1 MAFTFAGRWGPEIFL
16 SEDQELLK
24 NAPITVV
31 QVGTMVPITL
41 YTSRTKAVVAANPFN
56 TDARGNGSFFADPGE
71 YDIMF
76 AGWRLTVT
84 VDMDFIEAQGDGPPT
99 GPAGG
104 DLGGNYPNPTLS
116 VAKQAEINAK
126 ADDAATTAALG
137 LKAPLDSP
145 AFTNNPTAPTQVAGN
160 NSTRLANT
168 AFVATAVANA
178 VASIL
183 GGAPGALDALNE
195 LAAALGN
202 DPNFATT
209 VTNSIATKVAKSLY
223 DANTILKAD
232 VDDTPLALTMG
243 PSTIL
248 ARLAAGN
255 IVAATPAQIRT
266 LLSLPAIDMYVS
278 DLAGTGTGTVNVVH
292 NLGTTDIAAVAV
304 KKVSTGELWGVR
316 TLIIDA
322 NTIQLDFDTYSRA
335 NNEFRVEVSA

>member
-1 MAFTFAGRWGPEIFL
+1 MAFTFAGRWGPEIFM

-31 QVGTMVPITL
+31 QVGTLTPITL
-41 YTSRTKAVVAANPFN
+41 YTDRTKTTVAANPFL

-76 AGWRLTVT
+76 SGWRLTVT
-84 VDMDFIEAQGDGPPT
+84 VDMDYIEAQGDGPPT

-116 VAKQAEINAK
+116 AAKQAELDAK
-126 ADDAATTAALG
+126 ATTAAMNTALA

-145 AFTNNPTAPTQVAGN
+145 AFTNNPTAPTQAAGN

-168 AFVATAVANA
+168 AFVQAAIAA
-178 VASIL
+178 LI

-195 LAAALGN
+195 LAAAMGN

-209 VTNSIATKVAKSLY
+209 ITNSIATKVAKSLY
-223 DANTILKAD
+223 DANTILVAN

-243 PSTIL
+243 ASTVL
-248 ARLAAGN
+248 MRAAAGN
-255 IVAATPAQIRT
+255 IIAGTPAQLRT
-266 LLSLPAIDMYVS
+266 LLGLPAADSYTVDVPGS
-278 DLAGTGTGTVNVVH
+278 GTGTVNINH
-292 NLGTTDIAAVAV
+292 ALNTTDIGGVVV
-304 KKVSTGELWGVR
+304 KKISTGELWGVKVV
-316 TLIIDA
+316 IVDA
-322 NTIQLDFDTYSRA
+322 NNLTLDFDTYARVA
-335 NNEFRVEVSA
+335 GEFRVEVQP